1 MRLAF
6 KIILGACLLM
16 AAPSAEASPAPKNI
30 ALAKLA
36 LVNIH
41 IERIWKYMN
50 DKGID
55 AAAESG
61 EISAARAAKVKKSV
75 NTSFTKAVPGL
86 IDKVS
91 ATVAPKYSLDQ
102 LANIERLSE
111 VPAYQAQIANL
122 AINAAAP
129 DMSKVSPEDKSLM
142 AELADQDYVNGFVVD
157 AIQSKAMDATV
168 KRLIKQAFAAK

>member
-1 MRLAF
+1 M
-6 KIILGACLLM
+6 
-16 AAPSAEASPAPKNI
+16 
-30 ALAKLA
+30 
-36 LVNIH
+36 
-41 IERIWKYMN
+41 
-50 DKGID
+50 
-55 AAAESG
+55 
-61 EISAARAAKVKKSV
+61 
-75 NTSFTKAVPGL
+75 
-86 IDKVS
+86 
-91 ATVAPKYSLDQ
+91 
-102 LANIERLSE
+102 ANIERLSE

>member
-86 IDKVS
+86 IDKVA